1 MLELG
6 RFPGGTTLAHT
17 AELSRLQTDLVQA
30 VQRLSCGVIAVDEN
44 DVVVYANER
53 LLNRVSYTWD
63 ELIGQPVDILV
74 PPELVERLHE
84 ETRLM
89 ESGDIRARLLIIRRK
104 DSTTFPAL
112 VLPQDPGPSARGK
125 VDFAV
130 VIDLASM
137 MTAKPVG
144 RGPEY
149 SLRDRL
155 DRIALEIQSLGLA
168 SDLKAAFTVDPGS
181 PTFRGLSERQLEV
194 LVALMNGD
202 RVPGIAKQLHISPHT
217 VRNHLKVMYRHFG
230 VGNQAE
236 LIEHIRALGAGGSA
250 V

>member
-1 MLELG
+1 M
-6 RFPGGTTLAHT
+6 AHT

-44 DVVVYANER
+44 NVVVYANER

-63 ELIGQPVDILV
+63 ELIGQPVEILV
-74 PPELVERLHE
+74 PPELVDRLHE
-84 ETRLM
+84 EAKLM
-89 ESGDIRARLLIIRRK
+89 ESGDVRARLLIIRRK

-112 VLPQDPGPSARGK
+112 ILPQDSGPSSRGK

-144 RGPEY
+144 YTPED
-149 SLRDRL
+149 SLRGRL

-168 SDLKAAFTVDPGS
+168 SDMKAAFSMDPEHS
-181 PTFRGLSERQLEV
+181 AFQGLSGRQTEV
-194 LVALMNGD
+194 LVALMSGD
-202 RVPGIAKQLHISPHT
+202 RVASIAKQLHISPHT

-236 LIEHIRALGAGGSA
+236 LIEHVRALVSAGRSTL
-250 V
+250 